1 MEQDINIAI
10 EQYKQSLIDIT
21 NQSGLPIGIIKYVFN
36 DLNTE
41 IAAEYDQ
48 YMRQK
53 MQERQAAAAAAEKE
67 ATPAEPIEGEV
78 ED

>member
-10 EQYKQSLIDIT
+10 EQYKQALINVT
-21 NQSGLPIGIIKYVFN
+21 NQSGLPIGVIKYVFG
-36 DLNTE
+36 E
-41 IAAEYDQ
+41 INSEINSEYEQ

-53 MQERQAAAAAAEKE
+53 IQERQAAAEKE
-67 ATPAEPIEGEV
+67 AAPAEPVEGEV

>member
-10 EQYKQSLIDIT
+10 EQYKQTLINVT
-21 NQSGLPIGIIKYVFN
+21 NQSGLPIGVIKYVFG
-36 DLNTE
+36 E
-41 IAAEYDQ
+41 INNEINSEYEQ

-53 MQERQAAAAAAEKE
+53 IQERQAAAEKE

>member
-10 EQYKQSLIDIT
+10 EQYKQALINVT
-21 NQSGLPIGIIKYVFN
+21 NQSGLPIGVIKYVFG
-36 DLNTE
+36 E
-41 IAAEYDQ
+41 INNEINSEYEH

-53 MQERQAAAAAAEKE
+53 IQERQAAAEKE
-67 ATPAEPIEGEV
+67 AAPAEPVEGEV

>member
-10 EQYKQSLIDIT
+10 EQYKQALINVT
-21 NQSGLPIGIIKYVFN
+21 NQSGLPIGVIKYVFG
-36 DLNTE
+36 E
-41 IAAEYDQ
+41 INNEINSEYEQ

-53 MQERQAAAAAAEKE
+53 IQERQAAAERE

>member
-10 EQYKQSLIDIT
+10 EQYKQALINVT
-21 NQSGLPIGIIKYVFN
+21 NQSGLPIGVIKYVFG
-36 DLNTE
+36 E
-41 IAAEYDQ
+41 INNEINSEYEQ

-53 MQERQAAAAAAEKE
+53 IQERQAAAEKE

>member
-41 IAAEYDQ
+41 IATEYDQ

-53 MQERQAAAAAAEKE
+53 IQERQAAAAAQKE

>member
-10 EQYKQSLIDIT
+10 EQYKQALINVT
-21 NQSGLPIGIIKYVFN
+21 NQSGLPIGVIKYVFG
-36 DLNTE
+36 E
-41 IAAEYDQ
+41 INNEINSEYEQ
-48 YMRQK
+48 YMRK
-53 MQERQAAAAAAEKE
+53 KIQERQAAAERE

>member
-10 EQYKQSLIDIT
+10 EQYKQTLINVT
-21 NQSGLPIGIIKYVFN
+21 NQSGLPIGVIKYVFG
-36 DLNTE
+36 E
-41 IAAEYDQ
+41 INNEINSEYEQ

-53 MQERQAAAAAAEKE
+53 IQERQAAAEKE
-67 ATPAEPIEGEV
+67 ATPVEPIEGEV

>member
-10 EQYKQSLIDIT
+10 EQYKQALINVT
-21 NQSGLPIGIIKYVFN
+21 NQSGLPIGVIKYVFG
-36 DLNTE
+36 E
-41 IAAEYDQ
+41 INNEINSEYEQ

-53 MQERQAAAAAAEKE
+53 IQERQAAAEKE
-67 ATPAEPIEGEV
+67 ATPAEPVEGEV

>member
-10 EQYKQSLIDIT
+10 EQYKQTLINVT
-21 NQSGLPIGIIKYVFN
+21 NQSGLPIGVIKYVFG
-36 DLNTE
+36 E
-41 IAAEYDQ
+41 INNEINSEYEQ

-53 MQERQAAAAAAEKE
+53 IQERQAAAEKE
-67 ATPAEPIEGEV
+67 TTPAEPVEGEV